1 MNIREYRTEDWPRL
15 CEIHDAARCDELR
28 ASGLMEAFLG
38 LEQAAATEGLFD
50 AQVVVAE
57 VDGRVQGFA
66 AYSTQEL
73 TWLYCD
79 PSAYRRGTGRALLR
93 HVIASCEDE
102 LYTEVLAGN
111 AAALA
116 LYLSEGF
123 SVVRK
128 VEGQL
133 AGNEAYAASAYYL
146 RRDCAA

>member
-1 MNIREYRTEDWPRL
+1 MRIREYRNQDWPRL
-15 CEIHDAARCDELR
+15 CEIHDAARRDELR
-28 ASGLMEAFLG
+28 ASGLMEAFLS

-57 VDGRVQGFA
+57 VDGRVLGFA
-66 AYSTQEL
+66 AYSAREL

-93 HVIASCEDE
+93 HVIDASEDE

-123 SVVRK
+123 NVLRK

-133 AGNEAYAASAYYL
+133 AGNEAYAATAYYL
-146 RRDCAA
+146 RRDRAR